1 MANYEIGWEKFKF
14 PDEDED
20 DEKDD
25 YEEGTEF
32 EEENAENFQLAQ
44 VFPQQ
49 INPFYQLKKYRLW
62 TGHTNFKITQPIALI
77 RDNLLGVETLDI
89 ITPYRFHMSVGLR
102 FDEKEIKLNVTNTVI
117 RFLKE
122 HEKNKRHQQS
132 N

>member
-62 TGHTNFKITQPIALI
+62 TGHFF
-77 RDNLLGVETLDI
+77 R
-89 ITPYRFHMSVGLR
+89 
-102 FDEKEIKLNVTNTVI
+102 NTCI
-117 RFLKE
+117 NHLFI
-122 HEKNKRHQQS
+122 
-132 N
+132 